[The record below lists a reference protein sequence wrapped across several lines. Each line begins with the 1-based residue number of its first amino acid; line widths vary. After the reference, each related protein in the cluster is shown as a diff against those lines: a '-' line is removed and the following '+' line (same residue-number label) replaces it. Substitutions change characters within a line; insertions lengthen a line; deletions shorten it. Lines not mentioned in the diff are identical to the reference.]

1 MIATVSGGLNR
12 FPARVA
18 PKDMLEGVH
27 MATLTARLDPDVFDE
42 VREAQQLGCATF
54 ADAID
59 EAIRLCLP
67 SAIVSVDAEAT
78 AVTIA
83 VKDADLVRSLI
94 SLGIDEYNWQHGS
107 SQESTAAV
115 APANEEVGGSL
126 KELVG
131 SMLAPLVSK
140 PA

>member
-1 MIATVSGGLNR
+1 
-12 FPARVA
+12 
-18 PKDMLEGVH
+18 
-27 MATLTARLDPDVFDE
+27 MATLTARLDPDAFDE
-42 VREAQQLGCATF
+42 IREAQQLGCATF

-67 SAIVSVDAEAT
+67 SAIVSVDANAT

-83 VKDADLVRSLI
+83 VKDQDLLRSLI
-94 SLGIDEYNWQHGS
+94 SLGIDEYNWRYGS
-107 SQESTAAV
+107 RREPAAAV
-115 APANEEVGGSL
+115 DPATEEAGGL

-131 SMLAPLVSK
+131 SMLAPLVAK

>member
-1 MIATVSGGLNR
+1 
-12 FPARVA
+12 
-18 PKDMLEGVH
+18 

-54 ADAID
+54 SDAID
-59 EAIRLCLP
+59 EAIRRCLP

-83 VKDADLVRSLI
+83 IKDADLVRSLI
-94 SLGIDEYNWQHGS
+94 SLGIDEYNWRYAS
-107 SQESTAAV
+107 RQEPATAV
-115 APANEEVGGSL
+115 GPATEEAAGSL
-126 KELVG
+126 KELVS
-131 SMLAPLVSK
+131 SMLAPLVGK

>member
-1 MIATVSGGLNR
+1 
-12 FPARVA
+12 
-18 PKDMLEGVH
+18 
-27 MATLTARLDPDVFDE
+27 MATLTVRLDPDVFDE

-54 ADAID
+54 AEAID

-83 VKDADLVRSLI
+83 IKDTDLVRSLI
-94 SLGIDEYNWQHGS
+94 SLGIDEFNWRYGS
-107 SQESTAAV
+107 RPEPATVVPQ
-115 APANEEVGGSL
+115 APEEAGGL
-126 KELVG
+126 KELV
-131 SMLAPLVSK
+131 SSILAPLVSK

>member
-1 MIATVSGGLNR
+1 
-12 FPARVA
+12 
-18 PKDMLEGVH
+18 

-42 VREAQQLGCATF
+42 IREAQQLGCATF
-54 ADAID
+54 AEAISD
-59 EAIRLCLP
+59 AIRLCLP
-67 SAIVSVDAEAT
+67 SAIVSIDPGAT

-107 SQESTAAV
+107 PEEPTSAV
-115 APANEEVGGSL
+115 APAKEEGGGGL